1 MSERKYQL
9 LLWAGKKKEDTM
21 EKSTLSNTEF
31 FEKS

>member
-1 MSERKYQL
+1 MKGNISYYYGLE
-9 LLWAGKKKEDTM
+9 KKEDTM